1 MQTAKSGSHT
11 IWNCKYHIVW
21 VTKYRYPVLVGD
33 VGLRARELLREISRI
48 HEMSI
53 HSGAINRDH
62 VHLLLSIPPH
72 LSGSSAVQYLKGKS
86 SHNLLTE
93 YQSLRN
99 RYWGQHLWS
108 RGYWVATSGNV
119 TDEVWK
125 KYIEDQKPEEPDDVQ
140 EICTLGSAWGDEF
153 KKPRSLGEGT
163 GAKASDNSEAPK
175 RATASRLV
183 STILRI

>member
-1 MQTAKSGSHT
+1 MNGV
-11 IWNCKYHIVW
+11 YHIVG

-33 VGLRARELLREISRI
+33 VGLRARELLREISRS

-53 HSGAINRDH
+53 HAGAINRDH

-72 LSGSSAVQYLKGKS
+72 LSVSRAVQYLKGKS
-86 SHNLLTE
+86 SHRLLTE
-93 YQSLRN
+93 YQSLRK

-125 KYIEDQKPEEPDDVQ
+125 KYIEDQKPEEPDD
-140 EICTLGSAWGDEF
+140 DF
-153 KKPRSLGEGT
+153 K
-163 GAKASDNSEAPK
+163 
-175 RATASRLV
+175 V
-183 STILRI
+183 V

>member
-11 IWNCKYHIVW
+11 IWDCKYHVVW

-33 VGLRARELLREISRI
+33 VGLRARELLREISRS

-53 HSGAINRDH
+53 HAGAIT
-62 VHLLLSIPPH
+62 VTMCICWIPPQ
-72 LSGSSAVQYLKGKS
+72 LSVSRAVQYLKGKS
-86 SHNLLTE
+86 SHELLTE
-93 YQSLRN
+93 YQSLRK

-125 KYIEDQKPEEPDDVQ
+125 KYIEDQKPEEPNDN
-140 EICTLGSAWGDEF
+140 F
-153 KKPRSLGEGT
+153 K
-163 GAKASDNSEAPK
+163 
-175 RATASRLV
+175 V
-183 STILRI
+183 V